1 MTRKDSMASFGKFS
15 IAGLDEDTL
24 TIAAKKIRV
33 RTGEVVQQSLRFF
46 VENPRIH
53 SLIRSDGTEPTQE
66 EIQTQLER
74 MDHVKELVHDIRR
87 NGGLI
92 DALIVRSG
100 TCEVIEGNSRLA
112 AYRCLSRE
120 DPIKW
125 GKVKATLLPEPVE
138 SLVIDVLLGQYH
150 LKGKTEWPP
159 YEQAG
164 YLYRRVNN
172 HGFTVAELAAELGL
186 GKKRIK
192 QMIDT
197 YSFMVERGDNQRDR
211 WSYYDE
217 YIKSRRIA
225 RAREKLPG
233 LDSLVVSKIQSGEI
247 KRAQDLRDMLPVIC
261 SSPGKAL
268 DKFVTEKLDFE
279 EAFELAAHRGGTHA
293 SYRRLEKFRKWL
305 AEPEIQHGLAEC
317 PLSVRKRVEFEVR
330 HLRKVLESFEKKL
343 KKADA

>member
-1 MTRKDSMASFGKFS
+1 MARNDRKGDFGGFNV
-15 IAGLDEDTL
+15 ADLDEDTL
-24 TIAAKKIRV
+24 TIAGRKIRV
-33 RTGEVVQQSLRFF
+33 RTGEILQEGLVFF

-53 SLIRSDGTEPTQE
+53 SLIHSDGTEPTQD
-66 EIQTQLER
+66 EIQRQLER
-74 MDHVKELVHDIRR
+74 MDHVKELVHDIKR

-100 TCEVIEGNSRLA
+100 TREVIEGNSRLA
-112 AYRCLSRE
+112 AYRCLNRE

-138 SLVIDVLLGQYH
+138 SVVIDVLLGQYH
-150 LKGKTEWPP
+150 LKGKAEWPP

-172 HGFTVAELAAELGL
+172 HGITADELAAELGL

-197 YSFMVERGDNQRDR
+197 YSFMVQKGDNQRDR

-217 YIKSRRIA
+217 YIKSRKIA
-225 RAREKLPG
+225 KARDKLPE
-233 LDSLVVSKIQSGEI
+233 LDSLVVHKIQSGEI

-268 DKFVTEKLDFE
+268 QKFVTEKLDFE
-279 EAFELAAHRGGTHA
+279 EAFELAEHRGGTHTY
-293 SYRRLEKFRKWL
+293 YRRLAKFRKWIAETEVQKRL
-305 AEPEIQHGLAEC
+305 ADCAPAVL
-317 PLSVRKRVEFEVR
+317 RRVEFEVR
-330 HLRKVLESFEKKL
+330 HLRKLLESFEKKL
-343 KKADA
+343 K

>member
-1 MTRKDSMASFGKFS
+1 MSKEDRATSFGEFNVGSLEK
-15 IAGLDEDTL
+15 DTL
-24 TIAAKKIRV
+24 TIAGRKIRV
-33 RTGEVVQQSLRFF
+33 RTGDVLQESLLFF

-53 SLIRSDGTEPTQE
+53 SLIHADGTEPTQE
-66 EIQTQLER
+66 EIQRQLEG
-74 MDHVKELVHDIRR
+74 MDHVRELVHDIRR

-92 DALIVRSG
+92 DAVVVRSG
-100 TCEVIEGNSRLA
+100 SREVVEGNSRLA

-138 SLVIDVLLGQYH
+138 SVVIDVLLGQYH
-150 LKGKTEWPP
+150 LKGKAEWPP

-164 YLYRRVNN
+164 YLYRRVKN
-172 HGFTVAELAAELGL
+172 HGLTVDELAAELGL
-186 GKKRIK
+186 GRKRIK
-192 QMIDT
+192 QIIDT
-197 YSFMVERGDNQRDR
+197 YSFMVAKGDNQRDR

-225 RAREKLPG
+225 KAREKLPN
-233 LDSLVVSKIQSGEI
+233 LDSVVVEKIQSGEI

-268 DKFVTEKLDFE
+268 DKFVSGKLDFE
-279 EAFELAAHRGGTHA
+279 EAYELAEHRGGTHA
-293 SYRRLEKFRKWL
+293 HYRRLEKFRKWM
-305 AEPEIQHGLAEC
+305 AEPEVQQRLAEC
-317 PLSVRKRVEFEVR
+317 PPTVFKRVEFEVR

-343 KKADA
+343 K